1 MGADGK
7 HDGGGRSARAD
18 EYLVAS
24 DDAGHESKAAT
35 KRSATEAG
43 HIALS
48 VERVRGQT
56 CSSQVG
62 DPQPRAA
69 AARRVPTRLP
79 RQTERLE
86 LATEVT

>member
-7 HDGGGRSARAD
+7 HDGCGRSARAD

-43 HIALS
+43 HIELL
-48 VERVRGQT
+48 VERVRANLLKPSWRSPAAG
-56 CSSQVG
+56 CSCATG
-62 DPQPRAA
+62 AHAA
-69 AARRVPTRLP
+69 PTSD
-79 RQTERLE
+79 
-86 LATEVT
+86 